1 MASVEKLVR
10 KSQCSSNIIFHKQTS
25 LHENWEERIRMNNF
39 MWAVQETRTN
49 LALVGKVIDKTKVVH
64 VIMNVFSQNYES
76 FIQSIVVGDEL
87 LGLEKS
93 MGKFILEEQRKDVCF
108 GGLMKM

>member
-1 MASVEKLVR
+1 
-10 KSQCSSNIIFHKQTS
+10 
-25 LHENWEERIRMNNF
+25 
-39 MWAVQETRTN
+39 
-49 LALVGKVIDKTKVVH
+49 LVGKIIDKTKVVH

-93 MGKFILEEQRKDVCF
+93 MG
-108 GGLMKM
+108 